1 MTMHKIWSVV
11 AFIVLAMNVAGAT
24 IQGKVTRVSDGDTVW
39 VADAA
44 GKHKIRL
51 VKIDAPESDQPY
63 GKEYTKFLSRL
74 VYGKEVEVEW
84 TEKDRYGRILGIIY
98 LKRDEGKVDVNLEM
112 VKTGNAWHYSY
123 HDKTPTYVE
132 AENDARAA
140 KRGLWAAPDPVNPYQ
155 WRKSKRGR

>member
-1 MTMHKIWSVV
+1 MNKMWSVV
-11 AFIVLAMNVAGAT
+11 AFIVLAMNVVGAT

-39 VADAA
+39 VADVA

-63 GKEYTKFLSRL
+63 GKESTKSLSRL

-98 LKRDEGKVDVNLEM
+98 LKRDAGKVDVNLEM

-123 HDKTPTYVE
+123 HDKTQLYIDAEKE
-132 AENDARAA
+132 ARSA
-140 KRGLWAAPDPVNPYQ
+140 KRGLWAAPDPINPYQ
-155 WRKSKRGR
+155 WRRAKRGR